1 MAYYNAKQ
9 RLKELLGSYSAEE
22 EKLGQIYKTALENAE
37 NSYKAS
43 LDAARAE
50 AERKRKEARR
60 EQGRARTFEELL
72 AIGKAKGYKNPAY
85 WARKVLQGRK

>member
-22 EKLGQIYKTALENAE
+22 EKLGRIYKTALENAE

-50 AERKRKEARR
+50 AERKRSRAIGDNAQNER
-60 EQGRARTFEELL
+60 EYMELL
-72 AIGKAKGYKNPAY
+72 ATRGLGFSGEAAQAKLNS
-85 WARKVLQGRK
+85 